1 MYIVEEGVEENEKK
15 GMEPGGHRM
24 GPGNR
29 KGSMGNW
36 RERWRQRDGQGEKE
50 GEAVGRERAGT
61 DDGML
66 GDRRE
71 RQQRE
76 GRKAETGRGHDLLP
90 RLPGSPFPL
99 HQFLQQGSSP
109 DSHFLITQLKTPSGL
124 NLGAHSHS
132 PCSC

>member
-29 KGSMGNW
+29 KESMGNW
-36 RERWRQRDGQGEKE
+36 GERWRQRDGQGKKE

-90 RLPGSPFPL
+90 RLPGSPFPS
-99 HQFLQQGSSP
+99 HQSLQ
-109 DSHFLITQLKTPSGL
+109 
-124 NLGAHSHS
+124 
-132 PCSC
+132 